1 MNQRISLL
9 TAALLLS
16 GASSAFA
23 ASSTDLTVTGLIT
36 PGACIPSLSNGGI
49 VDHGKIPFK
58 DLHPTTVTDLPRVT
72 LQLAVNCEAANLFAL
87 APKDNRE
94 GTAYRPDTF
103 GLGKVDEQPLGDF
116 SMILNNLM
124 ADGAAAKW
132 IASEDGGNTWFRTVY
147 VDPTHI
153 IAAAA
158 IGGPDTLLALK
169 DLAADVSVHT
179 SIAPAEGLNLTNEV
193 PIDGSV
199 TFDIKY
205 F

>member
-1 MNQRISLL
+1 MNQRTSLL
-9 TAALLLS
+9 TAALLLTS
-16 GASSAFA
+16 SSSAFA
-23 ASSTDLTVTGLIT
+23 APSTDLTVTGLIT

-49 VDHGKIPFK
+49 VNHGKIPSK

-72 LQLAVNCEAANLFAL
+72 LQLAVNCEAANMFAL
-87 APKDNRE
+87 VPKDNRE

-103 GLGKVDEQPLGDF
+103 GLGKVDEQPLGDY
-116 SMILNNLM
+116 SMILNNLT

-147 VDPTHI
+147 VDPTHLI
-153 IAAAA
+153 GAGAT
-158 IGGPDTLLALK
+158 GGPDTLLALK
-169 DLAADVSVHT
+169 DLTADLSVHT

-193 PIDGSV
+193 LIDGSV